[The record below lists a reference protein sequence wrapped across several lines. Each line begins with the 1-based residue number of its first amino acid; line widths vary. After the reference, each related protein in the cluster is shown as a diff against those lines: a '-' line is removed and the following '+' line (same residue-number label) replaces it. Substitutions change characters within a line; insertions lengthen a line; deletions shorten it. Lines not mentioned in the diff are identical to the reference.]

1 MLRSIRI
8 GRQAGMADSGQET
21 WWRTTRAL
29 AVAALGG
36 ALLLG
41 FLLFVAAKAGGEE
54 TVLALP
60 VDYLLAA
67 FVMPLILLAVIFW
80 SARRQADVDREH
92 HMGED

>member
-1 MLRSIRI
+1 MTDPEQQI
-8 GRQAGMADSGQET
+8 

-41 FLLFVAAKAGGEE
+41 FLLFVAAKAAGEE
-54 TVLALP
+54 TVFALP

-67 FVMPLILLAVIFW
+67 LVMPLILLAVTFW
-80 SARRQADVDREH
+80 SARRQVDVDREH
-92 HMGED
+92 HMSED

>member
-1 MLRSIRI
+1 MLPSTRI
-8 GRQAGMADSGQET
+8 GRQAGMTDPEQQI

-41 FLLFVAAKAGGEE
+41 FLLFVAAKATGEE
-54 TVLALP
+54 TVFALP

-67 FVMPLILLAVIFW
+67 FVMPLILFAVIFW
-80 SARRQADVDREH
+80 SARRQVDVDREH
-92 HMGED
+92 HMSED